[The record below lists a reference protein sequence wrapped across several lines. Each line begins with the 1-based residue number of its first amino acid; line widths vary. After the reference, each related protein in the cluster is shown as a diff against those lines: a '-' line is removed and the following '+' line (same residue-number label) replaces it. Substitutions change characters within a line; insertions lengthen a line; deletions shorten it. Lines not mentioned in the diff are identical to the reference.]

1 MEDDMST
8 RAIYTFYDSD
18 DFANTYRLRS
28 EVHVYKHHDG
38 YPYTGGLHNGE
49 TFEGGGLVWIKDAKG
64 FAWDLPRFEADEFA
78 ASFVKANKSVGGGV
92 RLIGD
97 QQPWEYA
104 SDCEYWYKITSGGED
119 VRVTVLSVDWGH
131 TFPMAADGFPT
142 THRIEME
149 GPLDDLLATQRAKN
163 REVA

>member
-1 MEDDMST
+1 MST

-18 DFANTYRLRS
+18 D
-28 EVHVYKHHDG
+28 EIHVYKHHDG
-38 YPYTGGLHNGE
+38 YPYNGGLHNGE

-92 RLIGD
+92 RLIGN

-104 SDCEYWYKITSGGED
+104 SDCEYWYKITSEGED
-119 VRVTVLSVDWGH
+119 VRVTVLSVDWFGEVRDH
-131 TFPMAADGFPT
+131 GL
-142 THRIEME
+142 EME
-149 GPLDDLLATQRAKN
+149 GPLDELLATQRAKN

>member
-1 MEDDMST
+1 MST

-18 DFANTYRLRS
+18 D
-28 EVHVYKHHDG
+28 EIHVYKHHDG

-49 TFEGGGLVWIKDAKG
+49 AFDGGGLVWIKDAKG

-92 RLIGD
+92 RLIGN

-104 SDCEYWYKITSGGED
+104 SDCEYWYKITSEGED
-119 VRVTVLSVDWGH
+119 VRVTVLSVDWFGEVRDH
-131 TFPMAADGFPT
+131 GL
-142 THRIEME
+142 EME
-149 GPLDDLLATQRAKN
+149 GPLDELLATQRAKN

>member
-1 MEDDMST
+1 MST

-18 DFANTYRLRS
+18 D

-49 TFEGGGLVWIKDAKG
+49 TFEGGGLVWIKDAKA

-104 SDCEYWYKITSGGED
+104 SDCEYWYKVSCVDGD
-119 VRVTVLSVDWGH
+119 LHVTVLSVSFLLAPLRD
-131 TFPMAADGFPT
+131 
-142 THRIEME
+142 HRIEME
-149 GPLDDLLATQRAKN
+149 GPLDELLAMQRAKN
-163 REVA
+163 KEVA

>member
-1 MEDDMST
+1 MST
-8 RAIYTFYDSD
+8 RAIYTFYDS
-18 DFANTYRLRS
+18 AN

-119 VRVTVLSVDWGH
+119 VRVTVLSVDWSH
-131 TFPMAADGFPT
+131 TFPMAAD
-142 THRIEME
+142 HRIEME
-149 GPLDDLLATQRAKN
+149 GPLDALLATQRAKN

>member
-1 MEDDMST
+1 MST

-18 DFANTYRLRS
+18 D
-28 EVHVYKHHDG
+28 EIHVYKHHDG

-49 TFEGGGLVWIKDAKG
+49 TFEGGGLVWIKDAKA

-104 SDCEYWYKITSGGED
+104 SDCEYWYKVSCVDGD
-119 VRVTVLSVDWGH
+119 LHVTVLSVSFLLAPLRD
-131 TFPMAADGFPT
+131 
-142 THRIEME
+142 HRIEME
-149 GPLDDLLATQRAKN
+149 GPLDELLAMQRAKN
-163 REVA
+163 KEVA

>member
-1 MEDDMST
+1 MST
-8 RAIYTFYDSD
+8 RAIYTFYDS
-18 DFANTYRLRS
+18 AN

-38 YPYTGGLHNGE
+38 YPYNGGLHNGE
-49 TFEGGGLVWIKDAKG
+49 AFEGGGLVWIKDAKG

-92 RLIGD
+92 RLIGN

-104 SDCEYWYKITSGGED
+104 SDCEYWYKITSEGED
-119 VRVTVLSVDWGH
+119 VRVTVLSVDWFGEVRDH
-131 TFPMAADGFPT
+131 GL
-142 THRIEME
+142 EME
-149 GPLDDLLATQRAKN
+149 GPLDELLATQRAKN

>member
-1 MEDDMST
+1 MST
-8 RAIYTFYDSD
+8 RAIYTFYDS
-18 DFANTYRLRS
+18 AN

-49 TFEGGGLVWIKDAKG
+49 AFEGGGLVWIKDAKG

-78 ASFVKANKSVGGGV
+78 ASFVKANKSVVGGV
-92 RLIGD
+92 RLIGN

-104 SDCEYWYKITSGGED
+104 SDCEYWYKITSEGED
-119 VRVTVLSVDWGH
+119 VRVTVLSVDWFGEVRDH
-131 TFPMAADGFPT
+131 GL
-142 THRIEME
+142 EME
-149 GPLDDLLATQRAKN
+149 GPLDELLATQRAKN